1 MHQVS
6 LLLWSWIET
15 TRCVGRGRQWVP
27 FVLLWL
33 VQAGVI
39 LLLTQFHRPLLA
51 PFLMPILR
59 LLGGEPV
66 VHYPTFY
73 LALPSLFSYFALA
86 IDLLVA
92 SWTLG
97 AAFLIAWQTDHP
109 AEPSGGAYGR
119 ARQAYGRLLL
129 ARLPL
134 IVLFALLLYVL
145 PGLLFGGSQEIGATR
160 MRLFRYGSI
169 GLGSLF
175 EAFFLYVPLA
185 LLVGGRSVGGA
196 IGRSFSMMG
205 RMPVATLGAVLIP
218 NLIQVPVSA
227 MLRRAD
233 SVVRSMSPE
242 MVAWMLVGASALYM
256 VATFYVVGAGS
267 RLYRLYVTERGE

>member
-1 MHQVS
+1 MHQIS

-15 TRCVGRGRQWVP
+15 TRCLGRGRQWVP

-33 VQAGVI
+33 VQSGMI
-39 LLLTQFHRPLLA
+39 LLLTQFHRPLLS
-51 PFLMPILR
+51 PLMVPILR

-97 AAFLIAWQTDHP
+97 AAFLIAWQIDHP
-109 AEPSGGAYGR
+109 AEPTGGAYSR
-119 ARQAYGRLLL
+119 AGQSYGRLVL

-134 IVLFALLLYVL
+134 IVLFALLLYFL
-145 PGLLFGGSQEIGATR
+145 PALLFGGSQDVGATR
-160 MRLFRYGSI
+160 LRLFRYGSI

-175 EAFFLYVPLA
+175 EAFFLYVPLV
-185 LLVGGRSVGGA
+185 LLVGGRGVGRA
-196 IGRSFSMMG
+196 IGRSLSIMV
-205 RMPVATLGAVLIP
+205 RMPIATFGAVLVP
-218 NLIQVPVSA
+218 NLIQIPVSA

-242 MVAWMLVGASALYM
+242 MIAWMLVGASALYM
-256 VATFYVVGAGS
+256 VAAFYVVGAGS